1 VRKHIHNDCAS
12 NPCVRGKPMDS
23 RMAEEQGRDGD
34 QEPSE
39 DYVVRLIAE
48 AGGHTWV
55 YAYPPE
61 ESGLMINVITEHAI
75 RRKLPVEVADVLVDM
90 VIGGDDASL

>member
-1 VRKHIHNDCAS
+1 
-12 NPCVRGKPMDS
+12 M
-23 RMAEEQGRDGD
+23 
-34 QEPSE
+34 
-39 DYVVRLIAE
+39 IAE